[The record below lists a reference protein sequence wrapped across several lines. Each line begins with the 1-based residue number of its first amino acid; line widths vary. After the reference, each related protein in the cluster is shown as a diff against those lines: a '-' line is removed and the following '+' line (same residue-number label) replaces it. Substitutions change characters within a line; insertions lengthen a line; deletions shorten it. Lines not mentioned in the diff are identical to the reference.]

1 MKIISN
7 FDDLDNMKGNLQL
20 EIRLQTAGTSPLRD
34 PK

>member
-1 MKIISN
+1 MENHFKYN
-7 FDDLDNMKGNLQL
+7 DVGQHKDNLQL